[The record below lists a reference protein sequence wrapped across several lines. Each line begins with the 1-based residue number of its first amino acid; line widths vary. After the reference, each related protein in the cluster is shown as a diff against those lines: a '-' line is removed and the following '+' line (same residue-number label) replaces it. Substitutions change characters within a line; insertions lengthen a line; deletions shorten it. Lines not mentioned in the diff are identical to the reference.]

1 MNTTEI
7 INRKSQYA
15 IPLEGITFLIMVLS
29 MLTAPFVSS
38 YLMVIPLMI
47 QVIRAVI
54 NQDNILSDIAFL
66 ITFSVIYC
74 SPGGDSFL
82 ALSVLIV
89 DIILILLQPERKFHA
104 VLLLNLLLAVA
115 YFAARIGNGLT
126 EYIFVIGSM
135 LLLFIAFSNKE
146 LINAVKI
153 TQYYIGG
160 TLISS
165 LYAYA
170 FQWNTHLLKYFP
182 VRTLPYYVYRFT
194 GLNNDPNYYG
204 ANLVL
209 AIAGL
214 IILKWAGHMKGY
226 KFYIPLF
233 LFLFFGAQ
241 TASKSFALMAL
252 LLSVFWIYTM
262 YHEKKYLSTI
272 CLMSA
277 AAVIL
282 LFALEGKIDLFGQVF
297 ERFKYADNI
306 DSLTTGR
313 FESWLRYS
321 KYIISDG
328 FVFWF
333 GRGFGAPLLVKGT
346 HNIFLEILYTSGV
359 VGLLL
364 LIVFVGVL
372 YKLALSESNSK
383 IIQSVPIICWLLEFS
398 FLQGMVQVPT
408 YLLIFI
414 SLVCARIP
422 DAKSDTTPAA

>member
-15 IPLEGITFLIMVLS
+15 VSLERITFLIMVLS
-29 MLTAPFVSS
+29 VLIAPFISS
-38 YLMVIPLMI
+38 YLMVVPLMI

-66 ITFSVIYC
+66 ITFSAIYC
-74 SPGGDSFL
+74 SSSGDSFL
-82 ALSVLIV
+82 ALSVLLV
-89 DIILILLQPERKFHA
+89 DIILILLQPERRFHA
-104 VLLLNLLLAVA
+104 ALLLNLLLAVA

-126 EYIFVIGSM
+126 DYIFVIGSM
-135 LLLFIAFSNKE
+135 LLLFIAFSNKQ

-153 TQYYIGG
+153 TQYFIGG

-165 LYAYA
+165 LYAYV
-170 FQWNTHLLKYFP
+170 FQWNTAS
-182 VRTLPYYVYRFT
+182 PYYVYRFT

-214 IILKWAGHMKGY
+214 IILKWAGHIKGY
-226 KFYIPLF
+226 KFHIPF
-233 LFLFFGAQ
+233 FMFLFFGAQ

-252 LLSVFWIYTM
+252 LLLVFLIYTM

-272 CLMSA
+272 CFISA
-277 AAVIL
+277 AVVIL
-282 LFALEGKIDLFGQVF
+282 LFAFEGKIDLFGQVL

-313 FESWLRYS
+313 FESWLRYI

-328 FVFWF
+328 FVFLF

-346 HNIFLEILYTSGV
+346 HNIFLEIIYTSGV

-364 LIVFVGVL
+364 IVVFVGVL
-372 YKLALSESNSK
+372 YRLAVSESNSK
-383 IIQSVPIICWLLEFS
+383 MIRSVPIICWLLEFS

-414 SLVCARIP
+414 SLVCAMIP
-422 DAKSDTTPAA
+422 DAKSDTIPTI